1 MRLADL
7 TTGER
12 RTSRL
17 VVNMAMVLVVVGH
30 GLEVWVFSLLL
41 SIGGPSPTTDQGMLL
56 NACVV
61 VIFFAVSGVIATLG
75 RYWPLAVVLA
85 VYSVALAFLPGIDVF
100 TALPALLVFPALW
113 WRHGWLIQ
121 NLNDAEIATGRG

>member
-1 MRLADL
+1 MPLRTL

-17 VVNMAMVLVVVGH
+17 VVNVAMVLVLVGH

-41 SIGGPSPTTDQGMLL
+41 SIGGPSPTTEQGMLV

-61 VIFFAVSGVIATLG
+61 VGFFALSGVIATMG
-75 RYWPLAVVLA
+75 RYWPLAGVLA
-85 VYSVALAFLPGIDVF
+85 LYSVALAVLPGIGVF
-100 TALPALLVFPALW
+100 TALPAVLVFPALW
-113 WRHGWLIQ
+113 WRHGYLIQ
-121 NLNDAEIATGRG
+121 NLNDAEGLTASG